1 VRVLQIILV
10 CVPALAGAAAAAGA
24 VAAMAAAV
32 TCDASAAAHAPA
44 LHRCG
49 ARLGLM
55 FLGPDENA
63 DRVRKPTGVEPDAI
77 VCAPGVLQALAS
89 FSSTD
94 CLAQGA
100 AADTVARLWRTAD
113 ANRARRLFAAGL
125 RPLGGPQ
132 TFEAWVAEEARGPS
146 LNAQM
151 FDALMAQVDALRA
164 QQEESWGGAD
174 GDTAWCGDSWSA
186 DDD

>member
-32 TCDASAAAHAPA
+32 TCDASAAAAAPE
-44 LHRCG
+44 LQKYG
-49 ARLGLM
+49 AQLAGLL
-55 FLGPDENA
+55 LGPDGGL
-63 DRVRKPTGVEPDAI
+63 DRFGVPAGIDPDAI

-94 CLAQGA
+94 CEAQKA
-100 AADTVARLWRTAD
+100 AADTVARLWRMVD

-146 LNAQM
+146 LNAQV
-151 FDALMAQVDALRA
+151 FDARMAQVDALRA
-164 QQEESWGGAD
+164 QQEESCDGAD
-174 GDTAWCGDSWSA
+174 GDTGRCGCVVA
-186 DDD
+186 